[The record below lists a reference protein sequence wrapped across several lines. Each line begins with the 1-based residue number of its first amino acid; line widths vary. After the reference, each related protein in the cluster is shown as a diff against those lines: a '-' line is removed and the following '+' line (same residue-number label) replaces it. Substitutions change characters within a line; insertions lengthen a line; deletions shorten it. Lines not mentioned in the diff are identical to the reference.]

1 MLVLLTALVVA
12 ASLDTTTADE
22 EIPWIT
28 EVLMR
33 EAIPFDED
41 KTAVEMKV
49 SWSDAI
55 AANKYMWY
63 NVDFLDSDTNVKIGF
78 GVANPAMKNEDGT
91 PLPLNWA
98 LNPCSTP
105 RKYRMPLPENIVYSE
120 GESIWTVWK
129 EDGKLNILY
138 NGEDFLRDGYPG
150 VTEGLDCLN
159 PTAYP
164 DGQWKPD
171 WEAELKS
178 VRFSGYNEGKK
189 LDGYRFIPIPVDA
202 EPENDDESD
211 GDETH
216 GDDSHGSY
224 SGTTVLSCSAEIV
237 TALLM
242 AAFF

>member
-1 MLVLLTALVVA
+1 MLVLLTALMVA
-12 ASLDTTTADE
+12 ASLDTTTAADE

-28 EVLMR
+28 EILMKD
-33 EAIPFDED
+33 AIPFDED

-55 AANKYMWY
+55 ASNKYMWY
-63 NVDFLDSDTNVKIGF
+63 NVNFHDSDRNLKIGF
-78 GVANPAMKNEDGT
+78 GVSNPGGELADGT
-91 PLPLNWA
+91 PLPLSWA
-98 LNPCSTP
+98 LNPCT
-105 RKYRMPLPENIVYSE
+105 RLEHRMPLPENFVYSE

-159 PTAYP
+159 PTTYP

-178 VRFSGYNEGKK
+178 VRFSGYNEDKK

-202 EPENDDESD
+202 EPGKNE
-211 GDETH
+211 
-216 GDDSHGSY
+216 
-224 SGTTVLSCSAEIV
+224 
-237 TALLM
+237 
-242 AAFF
+242 